1 MRVAAARVRAATP
14 SQLKIVYKLFG
25 IAIVAACVARG
36 DWQASGPFGGSVLSI
51 VADPRHPGTLL
62 AGARNGLLF
71 RSETG
76 SKSWHRVSF
85 GRPLSGPIQALA
97 IDPSNSDHYLVG
109 ISGEDHTSMGL
120 WESSDAGRHW
130 QQTLVG
136 LAVESLALWRG
147 DSAVAAVG
155 TRHGVYLRGTHG
167 NGFVRIS
174 PAQNPELQDITALA
188 FDPEDSKTLYAG
200 TPHLPWK
207 TTDGGESWH
216 SIRGGMIDDSDVFSI
231 AIDPAHAG
239 RVFSSAC
246 SGIYLSENGGAGWK
260 LLNGVPKTSRR
271 THIIAPDPERP
282 QVLYAGTTSGLLKS
296 SDGGATW
303 KQLSS
308 LQINSLAFSPRDSRT
323 LYLATERTG
332 VLMTQD
338 GGENLIPASQGILTR
353 NAANLVVS
361 GAGMW
366 MSTAYEGEQGGVFKF
381 DPTKGWG
388 QVASPAM
395 LGGGNVRALTADL
408 SGRSIYA
415 ATESRLYRWSALKWE
430 LVPTAPLTDVR
441 ALGFTT
447 EDVLLAGTSR
457 GLFSLKGSSTWSPID
472 VDGHTRLP
480 VTAIYSSPASL
491 AIRTEFGW
499 YISTDHGQ
507 VWKEWRM
514 PASAGQVSEIALS
527 CSGSALAATSRGV
540 VRFYPAG
547 VNPAG
552 VRGIPDGTVSSVTF
566 DPQSCR
572 SAYAAQFGKAYVSR
586 DDGETWTALGESG
599 REGAIE
605 NLRVTASHALM
616 ALFRNE
622 GIFKL
627 DLPDDHFPT
636 K

>member
-1 MRVAAARVRAATP
+1 MPKLAA
-14 SQLKIVYKLFG
+14 
-25 IAIVAACVARG
+25 IAIFVASVAVG
-36 DWQASGPFGGSVLSI
+36 DWQPTGPFGGSVLSI
-51 VADPRHPGTLL
+51 SADPGHPGVLL

-71 RSETG
+71 RSEDG

-97 IDPSNSDHYLVG
+97 IDPSNGDHYLVG
-109 ISGEDHTSMGL
+109 ISGEDPASMGL
-120 WESSDAGRHW
+120 WESSDSGRHW
-130 QQTLVG
+130 QQTLAG

-147 DSAVAAVG
+147 DSAVVGAG
-155 TRHGVYLRGTHG
+155 TRHGVYLLRNHG
-167 NGFVRIS
+167 KRFVRIS
-174 PAQNPELQDITALA
+174 PAQNLELQDITALA

-207 TTDGGESWH
+207 TIDGGESWH
-216 SIRGGMIDDSDVFSI
+216 SIRGGMLDDSDVFSI

-246 SGIYLSENGGAGWK
+246 SGIYLSENSGAGWK

-296 SDGGATW
+296 SDGGSTW
-303 KQLSS
+303 RQLSS
-308 LQINSLAFSPRDSRT
+308 LQINSLAFSPTDSRT

-338 GGENLIPASQGILTR
+338 GAENLVPASQGILTR

-381 DPTKGWG
+381 DPAKGWG
-388 QVASPAM
+388 QIATPAV
-395 LGGGNVRALTADL
+395 LGGGNVRALAAD
-408 SGRSIYA
+408 SNGKSVFA

-430 LVPTAPLTDVR
+430 LVPTAPLADVR
-441 ALGFTT
+441 ALGFTG
-447 EDVLLAGTSR
+447 EDVLMAGTSR
-457 GLFSLKGSSTWSPID
+457 GLFSLKGASTWKAID

-480 VTAIYSSPASL
+480 VMAIYSSRASV

-507 VWKEWRM
+507 LWKEWTM
-514 PASAGQVSEIALS
+514 PASGGQVNEVALS
-527 CSGSALAATSRGV
+527 CSGSALAATSRGL
-540 VRFYPAG
+540 VRFSPAG
-547 VNPAG
+547 SNPAG

-566 DPQSCR
+566 DPLNCNV
-572 SAYAAQFGKAYVSR
+572 AYAAQFGKAYLSR
-586 DDGETWTALGESG
+586 DDGETWISLAENGLQK
-599 REGAIE
+599 GAIE
-605 NLRVTASHALM
+605 NLRVTASHELM
-616 ALFRNE
+616 GLFRNE
-622 GIFKL
+622 GVFKL